1 MDKPLLASLRGIQGS
16 KTPFW
21 FMRQAGRYLPEY
33 RELRAKAGGFLNL
46 VYTPEMAAEVT
57 LQPIR
62 RFGMDGA
69 ILFSDILV
77 VPHALGVDVRFET
90 GEGPVVEKVDTAER
104 IAALKQDQVRPH
116 CAPIAETIKRV
127 KAELP
132 GHVTMLGFAGSPWTV
147 ACYMVEGKGTKDY
160 AHARGFAYANPE
172 IFGTLIDA
180 LVDATV
186 TYLSQQIEAG
196 AEAVQLFDSWA
207 GVLSPAQF
215 SRWVTGPNARIAA
228 ALKDVHP
235 NVPIIAFPRGA
246 GSNLGDFLARVPCDG
261 VSVDYSADIA
271 EVRKVTK
278 ICLQGNLDPLVV
290 ASDKDEMLVQARAIL
305 DAMKGTPHIFNLG
318 HGFVPHT
325 PIANVEALC
334 DLIRNYA

>member
-16 KTPFW
+16 RTPFW

-33 RELRAKAGGFLNL
+33 RALRAEAGGFLNL
-46 VYTPEMAAEVT
+46 VYNPERAAEVT

-104 IAALKQDQVRPH
+104 IAALKHDQVRQH

-132 GHVTMLGFAGSPWTV
+132 AHVTMLGFAGSPWTV

-172 IFGTLIDA
+172 IFSELIDA

-207 GVLSPAQF
+207 GVLSPTQF

-235 NVPIIAFPRGA
+235 DVSIIAFPRGA
-246 GSNLGDFLARVPCDG
+246 GSNLTDFLARVPCDG
-261 VSVDYSADIA
+261 VSVDYSADIGQ
-271 EVRKVTK
+271 VRKMTK

-290 ASDKDEMLVQARAIL
+290 ASDKDEMLLQARAIL